1 MLDIPC
7 HKCYIPCQYERSII
21 SMEVKAGYD
30 KQLNKPPTQHHNF
43 RSLDNTYTKE
53 LFKYVIKQD

>member
-7 HKCYIPCQYERSII
+7 HKCYISCQYELSII

-30 KQLNKPPTQHHNF
+30 KQLNKPPTQYHNF

-53 LFKYVIKQD
+53 LFKDVIKQD